1 MARQNNRIVCDLN
14 KVQWAEFSYVNQHG
28 HKTFFK
34 PVRYSV
40 YGMAYYDN
48 ELAFYHADY
57 LGETVIQR
65 AIRLGILDVWTPQI
79 ILKFSANETLVY
91 TGEKAISI
99 NKIWCSKIYGKSNR
113 KSTKKS

>member
-1 MARQNNRIVCDLN
+1 MAKQNNRIVCDLN
-14 KVQWAEFSYVNQHG
+14 KVQWAEFSYINQHG

-40 YGMAYYDN
+40 YGVTYDKD
-48 ELAFYHADY
+48 ELALYHADY
-57 LGETVIQR
+57 PKETVIQR
-65 AIRLGILDVWTPQI
+65 ATRLGILDVWTPQI

-99 NKIWCSKIYGKSNR
+99 HKTWCAKIYGKSNR

>member
-34 PVRYSV
+34 PIHQHV
-40 YGMAYYDN
+40 YGVAYYDN

-57 LGETVIQR
+57 PGETVIQR
-65 AIRLGILDVWTPQI
+65 ATRLGILDVWTPQI
-79 ILKFSANETLVY
+79 ILKFSANETLIY
-91 TGEKAISI
+91 TGDKAISI
-99 NKIWCSKIYGKSNR
+99 HKTWCAKIYGKSNR